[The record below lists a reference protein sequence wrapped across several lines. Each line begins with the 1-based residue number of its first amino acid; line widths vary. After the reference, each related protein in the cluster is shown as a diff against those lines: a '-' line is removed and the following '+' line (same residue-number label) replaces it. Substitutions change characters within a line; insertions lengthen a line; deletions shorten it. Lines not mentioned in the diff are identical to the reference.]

1 MVCSRQRNRVRS
13 SEEVITHY
21 GFLSRHGSFG
31 VVVFFF
37 FCLWTGN
44 ENRNR
49 RPGHSCGP
57 MSSKPRKRSLP
68 ARQKHQVA
76 RRSDTPS
83 SAQQF
88 QRATGSQWCDDEGN
102 SLEWLEACGFT
113 QEAARVRDRHRL
125 RTDADDLCPGTPM
138 IRHCKEPR
146 ICTARRPT
154 VSGERSSTSNSDWL
168 CRQRAQHDWF
178 MCICRHQYCRMC

>member
-1 MVCSRQRNRVRS
+1 MWS
-13 SEEVITHY
+13 
-21 GFLSRHGSFG
+21 
-31 VVVFFF
+31 FF
-37 FCLWTGN
+37 FCFSLWTRN

-76 RRSDTPS
+76 RRSETPS

-88 QRATGSQWCDDEGN
+88 QQATGSQWCDDEGN

-125 RTDADDLCPGTPM
+125 RTDADDLCPGTPV
-138 IRHCKEPR
+138 RSDTAKSRESAPR
-146 ICTARRPT
+146 ADPRSPGSAAACQILTGCADREHSMTGSCASADINTAGCADAREETGRDALENGRPRDT
-154 VSGERSSTSNSDWL
+154 ATE
-168 CRQRAQHDWF
+168 
-178 MCICRHQYCRMC
+178 